1 MIAGIRKSV
10 HFIIISSV
18 LFLGYVSTNYVNAAL
33 IVPNTTNSP
42 DSMDKMKVPHLGVNM
57 RGYYTS
63 MPQSR
68 IVRNVF
74 PTDYYDSSFKIL
86 SKVGVVDHVRFRF
99 YWESYVKNPV
109 QFIKEIE
116 QVADTADKYGIKVLY
131 DNHQF
136 HTSSWLNIDRG
147 TGFPTFLFT
156 NTTLYQQD
164 AGGSPKS
171 VAAKTWWIN
180 WWNNAIRINGTD
192 GWRLQSDFLKK
203 VVSALDKHTST
214 LGYEILSEPQVNNVN
229 QWSKIGKYNTFM
241 TNELRKVTSKTIVY
255 SMNIPID
262 LKSPINVNPANLAKM
277 TPMNKE
283 NVIFKF
289 SLYGIPSG
297 GYQAQKLDL
306 FLNTSRISGV
316 PLYVGEWNNVKR
328 LATTDQEGKKIFEIS
343 ANESDISQTD
353 ANMIVQKFRQI
364 GIWGMAYWSWSFVPE
379 KIPNFNL
386 IGVEFDNA
394 TGQRKIQTTSY
405 FDIMKNAYESLYGN
419 PAERVFPTGSKQ

>member
-1 MIAGIRKSV
+1 MIVGIRKSV

-18 LFLGYVSTNYVNAAL
+18 LFLCYVSTNYVNAAL

-203 VVSALDKHTST
+203 VVSAVDKHTST

-241 TNELRKVTSKTIVY
+241 TNELRKVT
-255 SMNIPID
+255 
-262 LKSPINVNPANLAKM
+262 
-277 TPMNKE
+277 
-283 NVIFKF
+283 
-289 SLYGIPSG
+289 
-297 GYQAQKLDL
+297 
-306 FLNTSRISGV
+306 
-316 PLYVGEWNNVKR
+316 
-328 LATTDQEGKKIFEIS
+328 
-343 ANESDISQTD
+343 
-353 ANMIVQKFRQI
+353 
-364 GIWGMAYWSWSFVPE
+364 
-379 KIPNFNL
+379 
-386 IGVEFDNA
+386 
-394 TGQRKIQTTSY
+394 
-405 FDIMKNAYESLYGN
+405 
-419 PAERVFPTGSKQ
+419 